1 MVTTNRIPASFRL
14 RNSTGW
20 RYLKVVRGL
29 PLFPVTIILITA
41 VMAAFADI
49 VAPVDPTEMHIP
61 DAIRLPPAWQSEG
74 TSDYLLGTDRIG
86 RDILSR
92 VIKGSQV
99 SMSVAAASIALGV
112 IVGTIFG
119 LAAGFRGGWVDLIL
133 MRMVDAMLAFPSILI
148 ALVFVVTVGPSFKVV
163 VLVIALILWAPYARL
178 VRAETLSWKERD
190 FVALARVAG
199 CSGRRI
205 VFVHILPNIVDG
217 IVVMSTLQVG
227 WVIAIE
233 GILSFLGAGIPPPT
247 PSWGGMVADGRDL
260 IRTSWWM
267 SIFPGIAIFIVV
279 LSFNLFGDWLRD
291 TLDPKLRQ
299 L

>member
-1 MVTTNRIPASFRL
+1 MVASARVPVLVRARSLIRWRYVKLL
-14 RNSTGW
+14 RN
-20 RYLKVVRGL
+20 L
-29 PLFPVTIILITA
+29 PLFPTAIILLTA
-41 VMAAFADI
+41 VTATFADFI
-49 VAPVDPTEMHIP
+49 VPVDPTRIHIP
-61 DAIRLPPAWQSEG
+61 DDIRLPPVWAEGG
-74 TSDYLLGTDRIG
+74 TSEYLLGTDRLG

-99 SMSVAAASIALGV
+99 SMSVAAASIGLGV
-112 IVGTIFG
+112 IVGAAFG
-119 LAAGFRGGWVDLIL
+119 LIAGFRGGWVDLLL
-133 MRMVDAMLAFPSILI
+133 MRIVDAMLAFPSILI
-148 ALVFVVTVGPSFKVV
+148 ALVFVITVGPSFKVV
-163 VLVIALILWAPYARL
+163 VGVIALILWAPYARL
-178 VRAETLSWKERD
+178 VRAETLAWKERD

-205 VFVHILPNIVDG
+205 VLVHILPNIFDS
-217 IVVMSTLQVG
+217 IVVLSTLQVG

-260 IRTSWWM
+260 IRTAWWV

>member
-1 MVTTNRIPASFRL
+1 MVASARVPVL
-14 RNSTGW
+14 VRARSLIRW
-20 RYLKVVRGL
+20 RYVKSLRSL
-29 PLFPVTIILITA
+29 PLVPTTIILLTA
-41 VMAAFADI
+41 VTAAFADFI
-49 VAPVDPTEMHIP
+49 VPVNPIEIHIP
-61 DAIRLPPAWQSEG
+61 DDIRLPPVWQEGG
-74 TSDYLLGTDRIG
+74 TSEYPLGTDRLG
-86 RDILSR
+86 RDVLSR

-99 SMSVAAASIALGV
+99 SMSVAAASIGLGV
-112 IVGTIFG
+112 IVGAAFG
-119 LAAGFRGGWVDLIL
+119 LIAGFRGGWVDLIL
-133 MRMVDAMLAFPSILI
+133 MRIVDAMLAFPAILI

-163 VLVIALILWAPYARL
+163 VSVIALILWAPYARL
-178 VRAETLSWKERD
+178 VRAETLAWKERD

-199 CSGRRI
+199 CSSRRI
-205 VFVHILPNIVDG
+205 ILVHILPNIFDS
-217 IVVMSTLQVG
+217 IVVLSTLQVG

-260 IRTSWWM
+260 IRTAWWI

-279 LSFNLFGDWLRD
+279 LCFNLFGDWLRD